1 VFGDFV
7 RKNEEKLFGEMMVT
21 IRETREYRELVGI
34 LNPLVNSIHSSD
46 SAKNFIKP
54 YAAALQNR
62 FKKSGERMMA
72 FREIVDKLP
81 KGETGTLLNTFVYL
95 GLFETS
101 MTNMIDLILLL
112 LISLDHDFYLS
123 YHRRYAKELED
134 LDSPPLAEKLHFLN
148 KHNLQ
153 VFSKNMNKFLRNKI
167 AHMEFDIESDGRI
180 SIDNQK
186 YDIERE
192 IDLLMIYSAAV
203 VAALQDSGAPELL
216 AELLHSG

>member
-1 VFGDFV
+1 M
-7 RKNEEKLFGEMMVT
+7 RKNEEKLFEKMMVT
-21 IRETREYRELVGI
+21 VKKRPEYRELLGI
-34 LNPLVNSIHSSD
+34 LKALVNSIHSSG
-46 SAKNFIKP
+46 SARNFIKP
-54 YAAALQNR
+54 YSAALQNR
-62 FKKSGERMMA
+62 FKKSGDRMMA
-72 FREIVDKLP
+72 FREVVEKLP
-81 KGETGTLLNTFVYL
+81 KGETGTLLNAFVYL

-101 MTNMIDLILLL
+101 MTNMIDLVLLF

-123 YHRRYAKELED
+123 YHRRYAKDLED
-134 LDSPPLAEKLHFLN
+134 FNSPPLAEKLHFLN

-186 YDIERE
+186 RDIERE
-192 IDLLMIYSAAV
+192 IDLLMVFSAAV
-203 VAALQDSGAPELL
+203 AAALQDSGAPTLL